1 MNRYEFIDIAK
12 GIGILMVVWAHI
24 LLVGVSHSM
33 IYAFHMPLFFFISGF
48 LFNKEKYFSLVH
60 FIKQRT
66 KRLFVPYLW
75 YSIVTWCIWACFRY
89 FRNDDVDSYLM
100 PLLQT
105 FIAQGSGAYIVHNS
119 ALWFI
124 PCLFAVEVLYF
135 LFSKFNEW
143 ITLLLSFA
151 IAIVGCILVQVY
163 GDNYLFLLPWN
174 LDAAFFALPFYS
186 VANAVRRHV
195 TLQKLVEVVSEYKIY
210 SLCLTLVLWIIL
222 FLLSVNYSVCSMGS
236 SSYNCPLGIFFIRA
250 FIGCFAM
257 ILFSILFS
265 VCLSKIRL
273 CKVLK
278 WFGRNSLDVMCL
290 HIPIKGFVII
300 IVAYLLHVS
309 IDVQENFLYSGIS
322 FVITIFIMAPIIWGI
337 NKYIRK

>member
-1 MNRYEFIDIAK
+1 MNRYEFIDISK

-24 LLVGVSHSM
+24 LLVGVSHSV
-33 IYAFHMPLFFFISGF
+33 IYAFHMPLFFFISGL

-143 ITLLLSFA
+143 ITLMLSFA
-151 IAIVGCILVQVY
+151 VAIVGCILINVY
-163 GDNYLFLLPWN
+163 GDSYLFLLPWN

-186 VANAVRRHV
+186 VANAIRRHV
-195 TLQKLVEVVSEYKIY
+195 TLQRLIAMVTEYKIY
-210 SLCLTLVLWIIL
+210 SLFLTLGLCTL
-222 FLLSVNYSVCSMGS
+222 LLSLSVNYSECSMGS
-236 SSYNCPLGIFFIRA
+236 SSYECPLWIFFLRA
-250 FIGCFAM
+250 FIGCFAV
-257 ILFSILFS
+257 ILFSILVS
-265 VCLSKIRL
+265 VFLSKIRL
-273 CKVLK
+273 CKILK

-300 IVAYLLHVS
+300 LVTYFLRVS
-309 IDVQENFLYSGIS
+309 IDVQESVLYSGIS
-322 FVITIFIMAPIIWGI
+322 FIITTFVMVPIIWGV
-337 NKYIRK
+337 NKYLRI

>member
-1 MNRYEFIDIAK
+1 MNRYEFIDVAK

-24 LLVGVSHSM
+24 LLVGVSHSV
-33 IYAFHMPLFFFISGF
+33 IYAFHMPLFFFISGL

-143 ITLLLSFA
+143 ITLMLSFA
-151 IAIVGCILVQVY
+151 VAIVGCILINVY
-163 GDNYLFLLPWN
+163 GDSYLFLLPWN

-186 VANAVRRHV
+186 VANAIRRHV
-195 TLQKLVEVVSEYKIY
+195 TLQRLIVMVTEYKIY
-210 SLCLTLVLWIIL
+210 SLFLTLGLCTL
-222 FLLSVNYSVCSMGS
+222 LLSLSVNYSECSMGS
-236 SSYNCPLGIFFIRA
+236 SSYECPLWIFFLRA
-250 FIGCFAM
+250 FIGCFAV
-257 ILFSILFS
+257 ILFSILVS
-265 VCLSKIRL
+265 VFLSKIRL
-273 CKVLK
+273 CKMLK

-300 IVAYLLHVS
+300 LVTYFLRAS
-309 IDVQENFLYSGIS
+309 IDVQESVLYSGIS
-322 FVITIFIMAPIIWGI
+322 FIITTFVMAPIIWGV
-337 NKYIRK
+337 NKYLRR